1 MNINERIK
9 QIRKDVKLS
18 QEEFATKINLA
29 GNSISRIENGSRNP
43 SERTLSDICQRFNVN
58 KDWLLTGN
66 GEMYDENNTLGILAL
81 LQTEF
86 DLDTMDIE
94 IIKGYIHMAPIERQV
109 FKDFI
114 KNIKNKKSEKF

>member
-1 MNINERIK
+1 MIGERIRV
-9 QIRKDVKLS
+9 IREQSGLTQD
-18 QEEFATKINLA
+18 EFAKKIKLA
-29 GNSISRIENGSRNP
+29 RNTITLIESGRRNP